1 MSRISPDTIPRQYN
15 SNKVIERDQQYLSI
29 KRHDDFNDDTIEKE
43 LSTLQKQLLERIDL
57 LRLMER
63 KNQTLENEKQELKLN
78 LREVELKIGRMLKRR
93 DEIDEGLQNLNLNEV

>member
-15 SNKVIERDQQYLSI
+15 SKNVIERDQQYLNI
-29 KRHDDFNDDTIEKE
+29 KRNDDFNDDTIEKE